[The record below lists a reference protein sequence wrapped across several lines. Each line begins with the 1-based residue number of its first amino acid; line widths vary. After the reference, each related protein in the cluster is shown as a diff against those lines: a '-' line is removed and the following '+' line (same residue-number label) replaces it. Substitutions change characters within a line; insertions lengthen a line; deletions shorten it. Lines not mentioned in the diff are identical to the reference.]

1 MTNGRGEVTERL
13 KVLASKASVRET
25 VPWVRIPP
33 SPPYLQKLL
42 ISLPLNPWC
51 LYPLFVP
58 GPRTADVHTNVLTT
72 AREDRILFPSWR
84 AMRFEWDEQ
93 KNRQNLHKH
102 DVRFETAVLVFDDPY
117 AITQRDFTFEDEERW
132 ITVGAIGPGSIL
144 LVVHTFYEE
153 HDEEVIRVI
162 SARAAESHER
172 RAYEEAH
179 KEAETRHPSYRRKKR
194 RGH

>member
-1 MTNGRGEVTERL
+1 MYKCIDIIYRNEYAVLSRL
-13 KVLASKASVRET
+13 
-25 VPWVRIPP
+25 
-33 SPPYLQKLL
+33 
-42 ISLPLNPWC
+42 
-51 LYPLFVP
+51 
-58 GPRTADVHTNVLTT
+58 
-72 AREDRILFPSWR
+72 
-84 AMRFEWDEQ
+84 AMRFTWDEN
-93 KNRQNLHKH
+93 KNRQNLRKH

-117 AITQRDFTFEDEERW
+117 AITRRDVTFDEERW

-179 KEAETRHPSYRRKKR
+179 KGAETRHPSYRRKKR

>member
-1 MTNGRGEVTERL
+1 LNGTSRKIG
-13 KVLASKASVRET
+13 K
-25 VPWVRIPP
+25 
-33 SPPYLQKLL
+33 
-42 ISLPLNPWC
+42 
-51 LYPLFVP
+51 
-58 GPRTADVHTNVLTT
+58 
-72 AREDRILFPSWR
+72 
-84 AMRFEWDEQ
+84 
-93 KNRQNLHKH
+93 NLHKH

-117 AITQRDFTFEDEERW
+117 GITQLEFTFEDEERW

-144 LVVHTFYEE
+144 LVVHNEE

-179 KEAETRHPSYRRKKR
+179 KGTEARHPSYRRKKR